1 MWIVLHR
8 YDLIKTFEKD
18 PEAALTTLHQ
28 KVDGEDDRRDMCF
41 VLSEL
46 NFLYAEKLENSQ
58 DKHKKLRAP
67 DFFLVSAVYACQF
80 LFGDSREEPPIH
92 YDNRFR
98 EASSSTIAHWARG

>member
-46 NFLYAEKLENSQ
+46 NFLY
-58 DKHKKLRAP
+58 
-67 DFFLVSAVYACQF
+67 
-80 LFGDSREEPPIH
+80 
-92 YDNRFR
+92 
-98 EASSSTIAHWARG
+98 WARG